1 MDNRERVTAA
11 ALEEFDKHGIR
22 FTMDDLA
29 RHLRMSKRTIYE
41 QVGTKEDVIAM
52 VINAAFASIKEREA
66 AIIANPDL
74 DPLTKLKQV
83 LVVQPARA
91 DLANP
96 TAIAELREV
105 YPAMYDLI
113 VEHLSTGWEAT
124 LALLDEA
131 TRQGL
136 LRPVNPLILRE
147 ILLAAMEQMLRDD
160 FLTSAGMT
168 HEEALIEVVD
178 IVFRGLETSR
188 E

>member
-11 ALEEFDKHGIR
+11 ALEEFEKHGIR

-66 AIIANPDL
+66 SIIANPDL

-96 TAIAELREV
+96 GAIAELREV